1 MKLKVIGWTSYDD
14 NTYEAVEAT
23 NAIYNAVLDEVVK
36 NDYLFSGYHH
46 QEYDYCCPVLNTGKR
61 VLFSQRG
68 FGGLM
73 AEAHGYNGIYDY
85 SLFAYPVDMDPKHF
99 RLPTQDVDESQ
110 IVSEKELFETF
121 QIEVDK
127 ETYAI
132 ADIEEILVLRDYK
145 DYRYLEVGDVIELLH
160 KDGNMKYN
168 VKSIEEKKDV
178 SVIDEY
184 NFKYRNCNIFSEE
197 EKKEIIK
204 KYEEAKTK
212 LVIKL
217 AYKFFF

>member
-73 AEAHGYNGIYDY
+73 AEAHGYNGVYDY

-99 RLPTQDVDESQ
+99 RLPTQDVDADTPSQ
-110 IVSEKELFETF
+110 DVEKSPVVGIIIGIVVALA
-121 QIEVDK
+121 V
-127 ETYAI
+127 A
-132 ADIEEILVLRDYK
+132 V
-145 DYRYLEVGDVIELLH
+145 VVIVFIT
-160 KDGNMKYN
+160 KP
-168 VKSIEEKKDV
+168 KK
-178 SVIDEY
+178 
-184 NFKYRNCNIFSEE
+184 K
-197 EKKEIIK
+197 
-204 KYEEAKTK
+204 
-212 LVIKL
+212 
-217 AYKFFF
+217 